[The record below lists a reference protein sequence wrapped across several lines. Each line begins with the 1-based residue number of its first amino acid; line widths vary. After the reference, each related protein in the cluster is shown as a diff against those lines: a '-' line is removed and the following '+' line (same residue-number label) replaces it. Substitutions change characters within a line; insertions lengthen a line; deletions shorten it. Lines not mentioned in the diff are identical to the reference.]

1 LSVRETLR
9 PSAFWIMAG
18 IAVPIMEMLAKF
30 TVSGKEK
37 LPASGACVVAPNH
50 YSEIDPVMMGAVI
63 WNLGR
68 IPRFLTKASLF
79 KVPVVGW
86 FLRRSGQIPVE
97 RGGIGRGNGPVGAA
111 TLVAE
116 RGNLVI
122 VYPEGT
128 LTRDPGLWPMRGK
141 TGAARLAIE
150 KNIPVIP
157 MAHWGVQQVLPRYSK
172 KVSFFPRKRV
182 QVAFGD
188 PVDLSAYAGR
198 GSDPAALV
206 EATDLIM
213 DAITGLLEGL
223 RSEKAPAQR
232 WNPAEHDQ
240 RETGRFEG

>member
-1 LSVRETLR
+1 
-9 PSAFWIMAG
+9 MAG

-37 LPASGACVVAPNH
+37 LPALGACVVAPNH

-198 GSDPAALV
+198 GTDPAALA
-206 EATDLIM
+206 EATDRIM
-213 DAITGLLEGL
+213 DAITELLEGL